1 MDKNTG
7 FSLIEL
13 MIAVMIVGVLAAI
26 AIPSY
31 QQYVADSRRIEAQ
44 SLLLEVSGKQVRY
57 HSENNTYI
65 DKIGDLGY
73 GAAGS
78 NSFETQSKAYDVTV
92 TDAGNRSFT
101 LTATPKNQQVDDE
114 CESLIYNS
122 AGQKLVS
129 ASGIDPAECW

>member
-1 MDKNTG
+1 MNKNSG

-13 MIAVMIVGVLAAI
+13 MIAVVIVGILAAV

-31 QQYVADSRRIEAQ
+31 QQFVTNSRRVEAQ
-44 SLLLEVSGKQVRY
+44 SLMLEVSGKQVRF
-57 HSENNTYI
+57 HSENNTYA

-78 NSFETQSKAYDVTV
+78 NSYETETKVYDVAV
-92 TDAGNRSFT
+92 TAAGVRSFT
-101 LTATPKNQQVDDE
+101 LTATPKAQQVVDD
-114 CESLIYNS
+114 CGSLIYNS

-129 ASGIDPAECW
+129 ATGVDPSDCW

>member
-1 MDKNTG
+1 MNKNSG

-13 MIAVMIVGVLAAI
+13 MIAVVIVGILAAV

-31 QQYVADSRRIEAQ
+31 QKFVTDSRRIEAQ
-44 SLLLEVSGKQVRY
+44 SLMLEISGKQVRF
-57 HSENNTYI
+57 HSENNTYA

-78 NSFETQSKAYDVTV
+78 NNYETETKVYDVAV
-92 TDAGNRSFT
+92 TAAGVRSFT
-101 LTATPKNQQVDDE
+101 LTAVPKAQQSADE
-114 CESLIYNS
+114 CGSLIYNS

-129 ASGIDPAECW
+129 ATGVDPSDCW

>member
-1 MDKNTG
+1 MNKNLG

-13 MIAVMIVGVLAAI
+13 LITLMIVGVLAAV

-31 QQYVADSRRIEAQ
+31 QQYVIDSRRIEAQ
-44 SLLLEVSGKQVRY
+44 SLMLEVAGKQVRF
-57 HSENNTYI
+57 HSENNTYS
-65 DKIGDLGY
+65 DKIGNLGY

-78 NSFETQSKAYDVTV
+78 NSFETETKAYNVAITA
-92 TDAGNRSFT
+92 AGTRSFT
-101 LTATPKNQQVDDE
+101 LTATPKNQQLDDD

-129 ASGIDPAECW
+129 SISVDSSECW